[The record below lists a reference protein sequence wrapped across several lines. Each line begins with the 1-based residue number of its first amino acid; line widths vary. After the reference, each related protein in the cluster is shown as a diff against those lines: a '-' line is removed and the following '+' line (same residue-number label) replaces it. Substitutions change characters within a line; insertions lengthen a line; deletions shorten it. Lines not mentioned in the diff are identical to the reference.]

1 MTDLREKKKPSFGIF
16 KNFSNFLNINTL
28 LTILISLSILAIAI
42 YCTSK
47 IATWIHSNIGQPF
60 EIHQFNYTW
69 THTSNITESRIR
81 YFEIYGDVNYYYT
94 TYLDAFNN
102 WTNPS
107 KIIEYRIWYFEI
119 YGDSSYYYTAYLDA
133 FIDWWNPYKRYV
145 GPLDYYLYGPMFI
158 YGLYFTYLF
167 VSLFNPSASRELLVQ
182 DAVKWTAINFEAL
195 SAVMVYLIIL
205 NFPLFKKTKV
215 KKHLYGILGAF
226 TCVFMPMNLLYLDS
240 YYLNTPQMT
249 FFTLLTIF
257 LFLKKRYRLSAYSL
271 SIAWLTKQIPL
282 FLLIPLFSY
291 IWKTYDLRKA
301 FKEFLKPFLVS
312 FLIFSI
318 PWIILTPHLYIGRIF
333 AAGRSL
339 WYVDNS
345 VEALKHGVTFAN
357 TILYLGSQRLATFY
371 IWINIPMIPFLLFY
385 GLGLFVGH
393 FNAKK
398 IGRNDSV
405 FIYYITWLLL
415 IVHTFISR
423 GIFKYYDP
431 FLNPFLVLSS
441 IFFIENIIQKM
452 RKIKPINSSKGKSVL
467 ESSEPLSNK
476 IFWTIITIMWIV
488 ILIGFIYG
496 INWSIMTTIR
506 FLHPVFLLGVT
517 LLLSPLIP
525 SDYYREVFKKESWK
539 QLKEDFK
546 EFFRYIKESF
556 KGFFSKLKGFFKR
569 KQQNKGNDK

>member
-1 MTDLREKKKPSFGIF
+1 MTDLRETIEPSFGF
-16 KNFSNFLNINTL
+16 FSRVSKFFNIDTL

-42 YCTSK
+42 YSTSK
-47 IATWIHSNIGQPF
+47 IANWIHGYIGQPF
-60 EIHQFNYTW
+60 ESHHFNYTF
-69 THTSNITESRIR
+69 TNPSDITES
-81 YFEIYGDVNYYYT
+81 
-94 TYLDAFNN
+94 
-102 WTNPS
+102 
-107 KIIEYRIWYFEI
+107 RIWYFEI
-119 YGDSSYYYTAYLDA
+119 YGDASYYYTAYLDA
-133 FIDWWNPYKRYV
+133 FIDWWNPYKRYE

-158 YGLYFTYLF
+158 YGLYFTYLL
-167 VSLFNPSASRELLVQ
+167 VSLFNPLASRELLVNN
-182 DAVKWTAINFEAL
+182 AIKWTAINFEAL
-195 SAVMVYLIIL
+195 SAVMIYLIIL

-215 KKHLYGILGAF
+215 KKHLFGILGAF
-226 TCVFMPMNLLYLDS
+226 ACVFMPMNLLYIDS

-249 FFTLLTIF
+249 FFTLLTLF
-257 LFLKKRYRLSAYSL
+257 LFLKKRYKLSAYSL
-271 SIAWLTKQIPL
+271 TIAWLTKQIPL
-282 FLLIPLFSY
+282 FFLIPLFSY

-301 FKEFLKPFLVS
+301 FKEFLRPFLVS

-318 PWIILTPHLYIGRIF
+318 PWILITPHLYIGRIF

-345 VEALKHGVTFAN
+345 AAALKHGVTFAN

-398 IGRNDSV
+398 IGHNDSV

-441 IFFIENIIQKM
+441 VFFIENNIQEM
-452 RKIKPINSSKGKSVL
+452 RKIQTKNPSKVKPVL
-467 ESSEPLSNK
+467 ESSEPLFNK
-476 IFWTIITIMWIV
+476 IFWTIVSFIWIV

-496 INWSIMTTIR
+496 INWLIMITIR
-506 FLHPVFLLGVT
+506 FLHPVFLLG
-517 LLLSPLIP
+517 LIFLLSPLIP
-525 SDYYREVFKKESWK
+525 SDFYRAVFKKESYK
-539 QLKEDFK
+539 GLKEDFK
-546 EFFRYIKESF
+546 EFFRYIKISF
-556 KGFFSKLKGFFKR
+556 KRFFKR
-569 KQQNKGNDK
+569 LKNLFKRIKSNKKRH